1 MAALS
6 DRWHDRRT
14 EQRIAAEALRWRTH
28 AVLRPGQ
35 PVVVLNI
42 NSRAALVE
50 SDARLRPGAHTELQL
65 LGGPSTQ
72 SSPQADS
79 ASLRA
84 GTDRT
89 TVRGHL
95 DRCHVSALEPLRY
108 RGVLIFDHRFALQD
122 DDSAG
127 RE

>member
-1 MAALS
+1 MAALT
-6 DRWHDRRT
+6 DRGLDRRA
-14 EQRIAAEALRWRTH
+14 EQRVAAHHVRWRAN

-42 NSRAALVE
+42 TSRAALVE

-65 LGGPSTQ
+65 LGTPSTQ

-79 ASLRA
+79 VSLRA
-84 GTDRT
+84 GSDRT
-89 TVRGHL
+89 TIRGHL
-95 DRCHVSALEPLRY
+95 DRCHVAALEPLRY
-108 RGVLIFDHRFALQD
+108 RGVLIFDQRLALDQNNG
-122 DDSAG
+122 G

>member
-1 MAALS
+1 MAALTDRWS
-6 DRWHDRRT
+6 DRRA
-14 EQRIAAEALRWRTH
+14 EQRVTGEQLRWRPN

-35 PVVVLNI
+35 TVVLLNV

-65 LGGPSTQ
+65 QAGGPSTQ

-84 GTDRT
+84 GNRT
-89 TVRGHL
+89 TIRGHL
-95 DRCHVSALEPLRY
+95 DRCHVAALEPLRY
-108 RGVLIFDHRFALQD
+108 RGVLIFDHRLVLD
-122 DDSAG
+122 EGDSG
-127 RE
+127 RG

>member
-1 MAALS
+1 MAALTDRWS
-6 DRWHDRRT
+6 DRRA
-14 EQRIAAEALRWRTH
+14 EQRVAGTQLRWRTN

-35 PVVVLNI
+35 TVVLLNI

-65 LGGPSTQ
+65 HAGGPSTE

-84 GTDRT
+84 GDRT
-89 TVRGHL
+89 TIRGHL
-95 DRCHVSALEPLRY
+95 DRCHVAALEPLRY
-108 RGVLIFDHRFALQD
+108 RGVLIFDHRLVLED
-122 DDSAG
+122 GNGG

>member
-1 MAALS
+1 MAALTDRWS
-6 DRWHDRRT
+6 DRRA
-14 EQRIAAEALRWRTH
+14 EQRVAAERLRWR
-28 AVLRPGQ
+28 ANGVLRPGQ
-35 PVVVLNI
+35 TVVLLNI

-84 GTDRT
+84 GAGRT
-89 TVRGHL
+89 TIQGRL
-95 DRCHVSALEPLRY
+95 DRCHVAALEPLRY
-108 RGVLIFDHRFALQD
+108 RGVLIFDHRLVLD
-122 DDSAG
+122 DGNGDRG
-127 RE
+127 

>member
-1 MAALS
+1 MAALTDRWS
-6 DRWHDRRT
+6 DRRAEHRV
-14 EQRIAAEALRWRTH
+14 AAEQLRWRAN

-35 PVVVLNI
+35 PVVLLNI

-79 ASLRA
+79 AALRA
-84 GTDRT
+84 GSDRT
-89 TVRGHL
+89 TIRGHL
-95 DRCHVSALEPLRY
+95 ARCHVAALEPLRY
-108 RGVLIFDHRFALQD
+108 RGVLIFDHRLALD
-122 DDSAG
+122 EDNGS

>member
-1 MAALS
+1 MAALTDRWS
-6 DRWHDRRT
+6 DRRA
-14 EQRIAAEALRWRTH
+14 EQRVAGERLRWRAN

-35 PVVVLNI
+35 PVVLLNI

-84 GTDRT
+84 GGRT
-89 TVRGHL
+89 TIRGHL
-95 DRCHVSALEPLRY
+95 DRCHVAALEPLRY
-108 RGVLIFDHRFALQD
+108 RGVLIFDQRLELD
-122 DDSAG
+122 DGSGG
-127 RE
+127 RG

>member
-1 MAALS
+1 MAALTDRWS
-6 DRWHDRRT
+6 DRRA
-14 EQRIAAEALRWRTH
+14 EQRVAAEGLRWRRN

-35 PVVVLNI
+35 PVVLLNI

-65 LGGPSTQ
+65 LGGN
-72 SSPQADS
+72 
-79 ASLRA
+79 
-84 GTDRT
+84 DRT

-95 DRCHVSALEPLRY
+95 DRCHVAGLEPLRY
-108 RGVLIFDHRFALQD
+108 RGVLIFDQSLELD
-122 DDSAG
+122 EGNGS

>member
-1 MAALS
+1 MAALTDRWS
-6 DRWHDRRT
+6 DRRA
-14 EQRIAAEALRWRTH
+14 EQRVAGEQLRWRTN

-35 PVVVLNI
+35 TVVLLNI

-65 LGGPSTQ
+65 QASPSTQ

-79 ASLRA
+79 VSLRA
-84 GTDRT
+84 SGRT
-89 TVRGHL
+89 TIRGHL
-95 DRCHVSALEPLRY
+95 DRCHVAALEPLRY
-108 RGVLIFDHRFALQD
+108 RGVLIFDHRLVLED
-122 DDSAG
+122 GNGG